1 MPFGVTGGPGTFQSA
16 MNATL
21 QPLLRKCALVFLD
34 DILIYS
40 TTLEEHLLHLEA
52 VLQLLDKDG
61 WKVKPSKCSFAQ
73 RSIAY
78 LGHIISEAGV
88 ATDPSKISAIQAW
101 PTPTSVKDLR
111 SFLGL
116 SGYYRKFVQHYAII
130 SKPLTNLLKKNTLFV
145 WTSETE

>member
-40 TTLEEHLLHLEA
+40 TTLEEHFLHLEA

-111 SFLGL
+111 SFFG
-116 SGYYRKFVQHYAII
+116 FVW
-130 SKPLTNLLKKNTLFV
+130 LLQKICSTLFHHQQ
-145 WTSETE
+145 TSHQFAQKEHTLCLDI